1 MSSLLTTGLI
11 SQDFEPRD
19 FSGLIL
25 WFDAQDSSTLT
36 LSGTDVTQWND
47 KSASANHA
55 ILNGVNPAPRV
66 GASYNINGYS
76 TVDFKGGI
84 LARLTTTSNINISG
98 SQSRDCFTVV
108 KFDSG
113 WTGEYGVWFHGSTG
127 QTARVW
133 APWWNLSTPRWGLSR
148 WGADGRTTTNITLNT
163 GLILEVSHDDN
174 ATGVN
179 FAGINMYVNDPET
192 PLTWDITNANGTN
205 TTNSTLSLGFFTNSA
220 MLRGQIGELLYY
232 NRRLTT
238 IERREV
244 FWYLKKKWG
253 L

>member
-25 WFDAQDSSTLT
+25 WFDAQDSSTIT

-55 ILNGVNPAPRV
+55 IGGAIKPRYD
-66 GASYNINGYS
+66 SPYNINGYS
-76 TVDFKGGI
+76 TVDFKGSSG
-84 LARLTTTSNINISG
+84 ARMDTTNNINITG
-98 SQSRDCFTVV
+98 SQERDCFTVV

-113 WTGEYGVWFHGSTG
+113 WTGEYAVWFHGSTTFPFG
-127 QTARVW
+127 RAW

-148 WGADGRTTTNITLNT
+148 YGADGRTSLSITLNT
-163 GLILEVSHDDN
+163 GLILEVSHDN
-174 ATGVN
+174 TNGVN

-192 PLTWDITNANGTN
+192 ALTWETTTSANTN
-205 TTNSTLSLGFFTNSA
+205 TINSKLTLGFYTGTA
-220 MLRGQIGELLYY
+220 ILKGQIGELLYY